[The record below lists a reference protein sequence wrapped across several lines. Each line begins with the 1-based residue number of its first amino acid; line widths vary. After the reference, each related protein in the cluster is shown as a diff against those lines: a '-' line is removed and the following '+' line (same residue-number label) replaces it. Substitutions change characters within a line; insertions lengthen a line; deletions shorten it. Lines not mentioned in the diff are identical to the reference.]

1 MLFFYP
7 KGWKG
12 LRKEGVDARKRE
24 SHVGLELKK
33 SYNLC
38 VNFCAPSVFSGHP
51 KRTKQASTRHALS
64 LRWLGDDDDERVP
77 LRVSLS
83 SVWEFGFGIGFFY
96 QHFDEHCSVSVELET
111 AKCE

>member
-1 MLFFYP
+1 MRKF
-7 KGWKG
+7 
-12 LRKEGVDARKRE
+12 LRSERVFR
-24 SHVGLELKK
+24 
-33 SYNLC
+33 
-38 VNFCAPSVFSGHP
+38 APEANETGFH
-51 KRTKQASTRHALS
+51 STRTFLA
-64 LRWLGDDDDERVP
+64 LGDDYDERVP